1 MAVYEN
7 FYKKDPIVMCMLPPI
22 SKECGENIFLNY
34 LDYLNKFMSLIPQKI
49 DDDFKSSPTDFV
61 RDSKL
66 TFPKTVVF
74 TLHAA
79 ASGKSKGIDI
89 KSGEFFKNA
98 RRSHLWLE
106 ADAVHRSAI
115 TKAREKINWRCFENI
130 FYKTVDLAYEL
141 WPESE
146 DFLWHG
152 MSVYAIDG
160 SKVDLPASY
169 EIREEFD
176 PDSGLENRGRGHY
189 PQCLVSTVY
198 DVFRR
203 IPVARTVVSIKE
215 ADEREE
221 VKKMIPYIPAGN
233 VLLFDRG
240 YPGYELIKYL
250 NETYSGYYIFRCPA
264 SHTFPAV
271 EQFIKSNKE
280 EAIIWIDPTNNY
292 KKKLTAKERKKLTSI
307 KLRIVKLV
315 SPDGEVSVLLTNL
328 FDKKEYPN
336 SGIIELYFKRW
347 GVENHYRD
355 EKVILE
361 IEKFHSKSCNGIMQE
376 FFAILI
382 MSVISRVLMILTSK
396 YFSPSPIEPQF
407 KNAIMTLAS
416 DAAILTPD
424 FPEKAIEIFE
434 DIIREISRV
443 KYYRPKE
450 PRPTQ
455 PRVSKKPINKWI
467 VGKTKKSRSP

>member
-1 MAVYEN
+1 
-7 FYKKDPIVMCMLPPI
+7 MCMLPPLSTEWREHI
-22 SKECGENIFLNY
+22 CPPPI
-34 LDYLNKFMSLIPQKI
+34 DYLNKFMSLIPQKI
-49 DDDFKSSPTDFV
+49 DDKFKSSPEDFT
-61 RDSKL
+61 RNSKL

-74 TLHAA
+74 TLYAV
-79 ASGKSKGIDI
+79 ASGKSKGIDT

-98 RRSHLWLE
+98 RRSHLWVE
-106 ADAVHRSAI
+106 TDAVHRSAI
-115 TKAREKINWRCFENI
+115 TKAREKINWRCFESI
-130 FYKTVDLAYEL
+130 FYQSVDLAYEL
-141 WPESE
+141 WPESD

-160 SKVDLPASY
+160 SKDNLPASY

-176 PDSGLENRGRGHY
+176 PDSGLENSGRGHY

-203 IPVARTVVSIKE
+203 IPIARTVVGIKE

-221 VKKMIPYIPAGN
+221 VKKMIPYIPQDN

-240 YPGYELIKYL
+240 YPSYELIKYL
-250 NETYSGYYIFRCPA
+250 NENYSGYYIFRCPA

-292 KKKLTAKERKKLTSI
+292 KRKLTKKERKELKPI

-315 SPDGEVSVLLTNL
+315 SLDGEVSVLLTNL
-328 FDKKEYPN
+328 FDKKEYPK
-336 SGIIELYFKRW
+336 SEIIELYFKRW

-361 IEKFHSKSCNGIMQE
+361 IEKFHSESCNGIMQE

-407 KNAIMTLAS
+407 KNAIMNLAS

-424 FPEKAIEIFE
+424 FPEKALEIFE

-443 KYYRPKE
+443 KYYKAKESRPS
-450 PRPTQ
+450 Q
-455 PRVSKKPINKWI
+455 LRVSKKPFNKWI
-467 VGKTKKSRSP
+467 IGKTKKSRSP

>member
-1 MAVYEN
+1 
-7 FYKKDPIVMCMLPPI
+7 MCMLPPLS
-22 SKECGENIFLNY
+22 SKKCGDNICPPLFG
-34 LDYLNKFMSLIPQKI
+34 YLNKLMGLIPQKI
-49 DDDFKSSPTDFV
+49 DEKFKSSPENFT
-61 RDSKL
+61 RNSKL

-74 TLHAA
+74 TLHAV
-79 ASGKSKGIDI
+79 ASGKDKGIDT

-98 RRSHLWLE
+98 RRSDLWLD

-115 TKAREKINWRCFENI
+115 TKAREKINWRCFESI
-130 FYKTVDLAYEL
+130 FYQSVHLAYEL
-141 WPESE
+141 WPESD

-160 SKVDLPASY
+160 SKDNLPASY

-176 PDSGLENRGRGHY
+176 PDSGLENIGRGHY

-198 DVFRR
+198 DVLRR
-203 IPVARTVVSIKE
+203 IPIARTVVGIKE

-221 VKKMIPYIPAGN
+221 VKKIIPYILQGN

-240 YPGYELIKYL
+240 YPSYELIKHL
-250 NETYSGYYIFRCPA
+250 NEGYSGYYIFRCPA

-280 EAIIWIDPTNNY
+280 EAIIWIDPTDTY
-292 KKKLTAKERKKLTSI
+292 KRKVNKKERKKLMPI

-315 SPDGEVSVLLTNL
+315 SPDGEVSVLLSNL
-328 FDKKEYPN
+328 FDMKEYPN
-336 SGIIELYFKRW
+336 SEIIELYFKRW
-347 GVENHYRD
+347 GVEDYYRD

-361 IEKFHSKSCNGIMQE
+361 LEKFHSESCNGIMQE

-396 YFSPSPIEPQF
+396 YFIPSPIEPQF
-407 KNAIMTLAS
+407 KNAIMNLAF

-424 FPEKAIEIFE
+424 CPEKAIEIFE

-443 KYYRPKE
+443 KYYKAKESRPS
-450 PRPTQ
+450 Q
-455 PRVSKKPINKWI
+455 PRVSKTPINKWI
-467 VGKTKKSRSP
+467 IGKTRKSRSP